1 MAGDLMLRSPLDGWA
16 TPLAET
22 PDPVF
27 AQAMLGDG
35 VAIDPTG
42 SVLCA
47 PCEAVVVG
55 VHAAR
60 HAVTLRA
67 AGGLEILLHVGLE
80 TVALGGEG
88 FEVHVVEGQTVR
100 AGDPLLTL
108 DLDVLARRA
117 LSLISPLVIT
127 NLGDYAVG
135 ARFTDRLVA
144 VGDPLLQL
152 IPAVSAEGPA
162 PTPAPAGPELT
173 RRIHV
178 PLAHGLHARPA
189 ARVAECARRF
199 RAESAITR
207 AGRRASTRSPV
218 ALMSLGLQQGDE
230 AMLSASG
237 PDAAAALAALASL
250 IEGGMGESAPP
261 SAAPAAPAA
270 PAQVCPGSP
279 GLLRGVT
286 AAPGLAI
293 GRAVHLV
300 RAEIAVPEDGQG
312 VSHEQQALAAALAQ
326 VSRQIGEAMTAD
338 ADPTRRSILA
348 AHLAL
353 AQDPELAA
361 QADQQIAQGRSAA
374 FAWRAAVGGF
384 AEALGALSDRRML
397 ERVDDLKDL
406 ERRVVAILAGDD
418 SAEPEIAAGAILLA
432 EEILPSQLMAIAP
445 GRLAGL
451 CTARG
456 GPTSHVAILAAAM
469 GLPAIVAAGP
479 GVTAIGEGATL
490 ILDADAAT
498 VEIAPAAQAIEAAQR
513 KLAARAER
521 QAVARAAAREPS
533 RLADG
538 APLPVYANLGSL
550 AEAKAALGA
559 GAEGSGLLRTEFL
572 FLDRETPPSE
582 DEQVQCYQAIA
593 EALEGRP
600 LVIRLLDIGGDKAAA
615 YLPIAPEE
623 NPALGVRGV
632 RLALRHPE
640 LLRTQLRAI
649 LRVAPAA
656 GRCSIMVP
664 MVSRLSEL
672 RAVRAAL
679 DDARQA
685 LGVGGR
691 VDLGVMIETPAAA
704 MIADQLAAE
713 ADFLSLGTNDLT
725 QYALAMDR
733 GHPELAAEVDGLD
746 PAVLRLI
753 AKTCEGGGLHGLG
766 VSACGALAGDID
778 AIPILIGLG
787 VGKLSMA
794 AAAIPEVKALIRTL
808 SAGACRALAGQALA
822 QPSAADVRALAET
835 FRTGGA

>member
-1 MAGDLMLRSPLDGWA
+1 MAADLVLRSPLAGWA
-16 TPLAET
+16 TPLGEV

-42 SVLCA
+42 SVLHA

-67 AGGLEILLHVGLE
+67 PGGLELLLHVGLE
-80 TVALGGEG
+80 TVALNGEG
-88 FEVHVVEGQTVR
+88 FEVHVAPGQAVR
-100 AGDPLLTL
+100 PGDPLIGL

-117 LSLISPLVIT
+117 ASLISPMVIT
-127 NLGDYAVG
+127 DLGGYAIAG
-135 ARFTDRLVA
+135 RFTDRLVA
-144 VGDPLLQL
+144 VGDPLIELVKA
-152 IPAVSAEGPA
+152 AVEAVA
-162 PTPAPAGPELT
+162 APATALASGGVELS

-178 PLAHGLHARPA
+178 PLPHGLHARPA

-199 RAESAITR
+199 QADSAITR
-207 AGRRASTRSPV
+207 AGRRASARSPV
-218 ALMSLGLQQGDE
+218 ALMSLGLQRGDE
-230 AMLSASG
+230 AILSASG
-237 PDAAAALAALASL
+237 ADAEAALAALATL
-250 IEGGMGESAPP
+250 IEGGMGETSAP
-261 SAAPAAPAA
+261 APRP
-270 PAQVCPGSP
+270 PVRPPQGSP
-279 GLLRGVT
+279 GVLRGVT

-300 RAEIAVPEDGQG
+300 RAEIAVARDGRG
-312 VSHEQQALAAALAQ
+312 ATYERASLASALATVCAQ
-326 VSRQIGEAMTAD
+326 IDGAMKAG
-338 ADPTRRSILA
+338 ADPTRSAILA

-353 AQDPELAA
+353 AEDPELAA
-361 QADQQIAQGRSAA
+361 EAHRQIAEGRSAA
-374 FAWRAAVGGF
+374 FAWRAAVTGF
-384 AEALGALSDRRML
+384 AEALGALADRRML

-406 ERRVVAILAGDD
+406 ERRVVAVLAGDD
-418 SAEPEIAAGAILLA
+418 AAEPEIPAGAILLA
-432 EEILPSQLMAIAP
+432 DEILPSQLMAIPA

-469 GLPAIVAAGP
+469 GLPALVAAGP

-490 ILDADAAT
+490 ILDADAGT
-498 VEIAPAAQAIEAAQR
+498 LHIAPDAGALEASQR

-521 QAVARAAAREPS
+521 QAAARDAAREPS

-538 APLPVYANLGSL
+538 APLPVCANLGSL
-550 AEAKAALGA
+550 SEARGALSA

-572 FLDRETPPSE
+572 FLDRETPPTE
-582 DEQVQCYQAIA
+582 DEQTQCYQAIA

-600 LVIRLLDIGGDKAAA
+600 LVIRLLDVGGDKAAA
-615 YLPIAPEE
+615 YLPMAEEE

-632 RLALRHPE
+632 RLILRRPQ
-640 LLRTQLRAI
+640 LLHTQLRAI
-649 LRVAPAA
+649 LRAAPA
-656 GRCSIMVP
+656 GRCSLMVP

-679 DDARQA
+679 DEARRD
-685 LGVGGR
+685 LGVTGR
-691 VDLGVMIETPAAA
+691 VDLGVMVETPAAA

-713 ADFLSLGTNDLT
+713 ADFLSIGTNDLT

-733 GHPELAAEVDGLD
+733 ANPELAAEVDGLE

-753 AKTCEGGGLHGLG
+753 AQTCEGARSHAQG
-766 VSACGALAGDID
+766 VSVCGALAGDLA

-794 AAAIPEVKALIRTL
+794 MSAIPEAKALIRTL
-808 SAGACRALAGQALA
+808 APGACRTLASQALV
-822 QPSAADVRALAET
+822 QDTAAAVRALAET
-835 FRTGGA
+835 FRHGGA

>member
-1 MAGDLMLRSPLDGWA
+1 MAGDLVLRSPLDGWA
-16 TPLAET
+16 SPLSEV

-42 SVLCA
+42 AVLCA
-47 PCEAVVVG
+47 PCDAVVAG

-60 HAVTLRA
+60 HAVTLKA
-67 AGGLEILLHVGLE
+67 AGGLEILLHIGLE
-80 TVALGGEG
+80 TVALNGEG
-88 FEVHVVEGQTVR
+88 FEVHVVEGQSVR
-100 AGDPLLTL
+100 AGDPLIGL
-108 DLDVLARRA
+108 DLDILARRA
-117 LSLISPLVIT
+117 VSLISPLMIT
-127 NLGDYAVG
+127 SLGDYAIAG
-135 ARFTDRLVA
+135 RFSDRLVA
-144 VGDPLLQL
+144 VGDPLLEL
-152 IPAVSAEGPA
+152 VAAVPA
-162 PTPAPAGPELT
+162 PTSAPAPAPEGPEIT

-230 AMLSASG
+230 AMLSACGS
-237 PDAAAALAALASL
+237 DAEAALAALAGL
-250 IEGGMGESAPP
+250 IEGGMGETAPP
-261 SAAPAAPAA
+261 TPAAVAPAPQAAPG
-270 PAQVCPGSP
+270 VP

-300 RAEIAVPEDGQG
+300 RAEIAVAEDGQG
-312 VSHEQQALAAALAQ
+312 VAHEQVALAAALAL
-326 VSRQIGEAMTAD
+326 VSGQIGAAIKTD
-338 ADPTRRSILA
+338 ADPTRGAILA

-353 AQDPELAA
+353 AEDPELAA
-361 QADQQIAQGRSAA
+361 EAHRQIAQGRSAA

-384 AEALGALSDRRML
+384 ADALGALSDRRML

-406 ERRVVAILAGDD
+406 ERRVVAILAGEDA
-418 SAEPEIAAGAILLA
+418 AEPEIAAGAILLA
-432 EEILPSQLMAIAP
+432 DEILPSQLMAIAP

-451 CTARG
+451 ATARG

-469 GLPAIVAAGP
+469 GLPAIVAAGS
-479 GVTAIGEGATL
+479 GVAAVGEGATL
-490 ILDADAAT
+490 ILDADLGTLHTAPDAA
-498 VEIAPAAQAIEAAQR
+498 AIEAAQR
-513 KLAARAER
+513 KLAARSER
-521 QAVARAAAREPS
+521 QGAARAAAREPS

-538 APLPVYANLGSL
+538 TPLPVLANLGSL
-550 AEAKAALGA
+550 AEARAALSA

-572 FLDRETPPSE
+572 FLDRETPPDE
-582 DEQVQCYQAIA
+582 DEQARCYQAIA
-593 EALEGRP
+593 DALEGRP
-600 LVIRLLDIGGDKAAA
+600 LVVRLLDIGGDKAAA
-615 YLPIAPEE
+615 YLPMAAEE

-632 RLALRHPE
+632 RLALRHPD
-640 LLRTQLRAI
+640 LLSAQLRAI
-649 LRVAPAA
+649 LRVAPA

-664 MVSRLSEL
+664 MVSRLAEL

-679 DDARQA
+679 EDARRD

-691 VDLGVMIETPAAA
+691 VDLGVMVETPAAA
-704 MIADQLAAE
+704 VIADQLAAE

-733 GHPELAAEVDGLD
+733 GNPQLAAEVDGLD

-753 AKTCEGGGLHGLG
+753 AQTCEGGGRHALG
-766 VSACGALAGDID
+766 ISVCGALAGDIA

-794 AAAIPEVKALIRTL
+794 AAAIPEAKALIRTL
-808 SAGACRALAGQALA
+808 SAGACRALAVQALA
-822 QPSAADVRALAET
+822 LTSAAEVRALAET
-835 FRTGGA
+835 FRAGDA

>member
-1 MAGDLMLRSPLDGWA
+1 MAGDLMLRSPLAGWSS
-16 TPLAET
+16 PLDEV

-42 SVLCA
+42 AVLHA
-47 PCEAVVVG
+47 PCDAAVIG

-67 AGGLEILLHVGLE
+67 AGGLEILLHIGLE

-88 FEVHVVEGQTVR
+88 FEVLVADGQPVR
-100 AGDPLLTL
+100 TGDPLIRL
-108 DLDVLARRA
+108 DLDRLARRA
-117 LSLISPLVIT
+117 ASLVSPMVIT
-127 NLGDYAVG
+127 SLGDYAIG
-135 ARFTDRLVA
+135 ERFTGRLVA

-152 IPAVSAEGPA
+152 VGAAPSAVAAAA
-162 PTPAPAGPELT
+162 PDLPELT

-189 ARVAECARRF
+189 ARVADCARRF
-199 RAESAITR
+199 RAETAITR
-207 AGRRASTRSPV
+207 AGRRASARSPV

-230 AMLSASG
+230 ALLSAAG
-237 PDAAAALAALASL
+237 LDAEAALAALADL
-250 IEGGMGESAPP
+250 IEGGMGEAAPP
-261 SAAPAAPAA
+261 AVAPAPPAPQAAPDT
-270 PAQVCPGSP
+270 P

-300 RAEIAVPEDGQG
+300 RAAIVVPRDGRG
-312 VSHEQQALAAALAQ
+312 AAHEQAALAAALTQ
-326 VSRQIGEAMTAD
+326 VAGEIGAAMAAD
-338 ADPTRRSILA
+338 PDPTRRGILA

-361 QADQQIAQGRSAA
+361 EAQRQIAQGRSAA

-384 AEALGALSDRRML
+384 AEALGALADRRML

-406 ERRVVAILAGDD
+406 ERRVVAILVGDD
-418 SAEPEIAAGAILLA
+418 AAEPEIAAGAILLA
-432 EEILPSQLMAIAP
+432 DEILPSQLMAIPP

-451 CTARG
+451 CAARG

-479 GVTAIGEGATL
+479 GVAAIGEGATL
-490 ILDADAAT
+490 ILDADLATLHTAPGAA
-498 VEIAPAAQAIEAAQR
+498 AIEAAQR

-521 QAVARAAAREPS
+521 QAAARAAAREPA

-538 APLPVYANLGSL
+538 TPLPVLANLGSL
-550 AEAKAALGA
+550 ADAKAALGA

-582 DEQVQCYQAIA
+582 DEQAEAYRAIA

-615 YLPIAPEE
+615 YLPMPAEE

-632 RLALRHPE
+632 RLALRHPD
-640 LLRTQLRAI
+640 LLRAQLRAI
-649 LRVAPAA
+649 LRVAPA

-679 DDARQA
+679 DEARGE
-685 LGVGGR
+685 LGVAGR

-713 ADFLSLGTNDLT
+713 ADFLSLGANDLT

-733 GHPELAAEVDGLD
+733 GNPDLAAEVDGLD

-753 AKTCEGGGLHGLG
+753 AQTCEGAARHALG
-766 VSACGALAGDID
+766 VSVCGALGGDTA

-787 VGKLSMA
+787 VGKLSMV
-794 AAAIPEVKALIRTL
+794 AAAIPEAKALIRTL
-808 SAGACRALAGQALA
+808 SPGACRALAVQALA

>member
-1 MAGDLMLRSPLDGWA
+1 MASDLVLRSPLDGWA
-16 TPLAET
+16 TPLGEV

-42 SVLCA
+42 SVLHA
-47 PCEAVVVG
+47 PCDAVILS

-80 TVALGGEG
+80 TVALKGEG
-88 FEVHVVEGQTVR
+88 FEVHVVEGQWVR
-100 AGDPLLTL
+100 AGELLISFDL
-108 DLDVLARRA
+108 DLLARRA
-117 LSLISPLVIT
+117 GSLISPLVIT
-127 NLGDYAVG
+127 TLGTYAIAG
-135 ARFTDRLVA
+135 RISDRLVA
-144 VGDPLLQL
+144 VGDPLLKL
-152 IPAVSAEGPA
+152 VEAAPAAA
-162 PTPAPAGPELT
+162 AAPAPANDGDEPT

-189 ARVAECARRF
+189 ARVADCARRF
-199 RAESAITR
+199 LAESAITR
-207 AGRRASTRSPV
+207 AGRRANTRSPV

-230 AMLSASG
+230 AVLSASG
-237 PDAAAALAALASL
+237 PDAEAALNALASL
-250 IEGGMGESAPP
+250 IEGGMGEAAPP
-261 SAAPAAPAA
+261 SATLAVDAPPAAPN
-270 PAQVCPGSP
+270 SP

-293 GRAVHLV
+293 GRAVHLL
-300 RAEIAVPEDGQG
+300 RAEIVVPEDGQG
-312 VSHEQQALAAALAQ
+312 VAHERAALAAALAD
-326 VSRQIGEAMTAD
+326 VTSQIGEAMQTEAD
-338 ADPTRRSILA
+338 STRSAILA

-353 AQDPELAA
+353 AEDSELAA
-361 QADQQIAQGRSAA
+361 EADRQIVQGRGAA

-384 AEALGALSDRRML
+384 AEALSALADRRML
-397 ERVDDLKDL
+397 ERVDDLRDL
-406 ERRVVAILAGDD
+406 ERRVVAILAGDAA
-418 SAEPEIAAGAILLA
+418 AEPEIAAGAILLA
-432 EEILPSQLMAIAP
+432 DEILPSQLMAIPA

-456 GPTSHVAILAAAM
+456 GPTSHVAIIAAAM
-469 GLPAIVAAGP
+469 GLPAIVAAGA
-479 GVTAIGEGATL
+479 GVTVIGEGVTV
-490 ILDADAAT
+490 ILDADAGT
-498 VEIAPAAQAIEAAQR
+498 LHTAPAAPAIEAAQR
-513 KLAARAER
+513 KLAAR
-521 QAVARAAAREPS
+521 EPS

-538 APLPVYANLGSL
+538 RSLPVYANLGSL
-550 AEAKAALGA
+550 ADARNALGA
-559 GAEGSGLLRTEFL
+559 GAEGCGLLRTEFL
-572 FLDRETPPSE
+572 FLDREAPPDE
-582 DEQVQCYQAIA
+582 DEQARCYQAIA
-593 EALEGRP
+593 DALEGRP

-615 YLPIAPEE
+615 YLPMAAEE

-632 RLALRHPE
+632 RLALRHPQ
-640 LLRTQLRAI
+640 LLRTQMRAI
-649 LRVAPAA
+649 LRVAPI

-679 DDARQA
+679 DDTRREF
-685 LGVGGR
+685 GVAGR

-704 MIADQLAAE
+704 MIADLLAAE

-733 GHPELAAEVDGLD
+733 GNPELAAEVDSLD

-753 AKTCEGGGLHGLG
+753 AQTCEGGARHALG
-766 VSACGALAGDID
+766 VSVCGVLAGDIA

-794 AAAIPEVKALIRTL
+794 AAAIPEAKALIRTL
-808 SAGACRALAGQALA
+808 SADACRALAVRALA
-822 QPSAADVRALAET
+822 LPSAADVRALAET
-835 FRTGGA
+835 FRTGDA

>member
-1 MAGDLMLRSPLDGWA
+1 VGGDLLLRSPLDGWA
-16 TPLAET
+16 TPLGDV

-47 PCEAVVVG
+47 PCDAAVIG

-67 AGGLEILLHVGLE
+67 AGGLELLLHVGLE
-80 TVALGGEG
+80 TVALNGAG
-88 FEVHVVEGQTVR
+88 FEALVVDGQTVE
-100 AGDPLLTL
+100 AGDPLIRL

-117 LSLISPLVIT
+117 TSLISPLVIT
-127 NLGDYAVG
+127 SLGDYAIAG
-135 ARFTDRLVA
+135 RFSDRLVA
-144 VGDPLLQL
+144 VGDALLEL
-152 IPAVSAEGPA
+152 VAAA
-162 PTPAPAGPELT
+162 PVAAGVAPPDGPELT
-173 RRIHV
+173 RRIHI

-237 PDAAAALAALASL
+237 PDAQAALNALASL
-250 IEGGMGESAPP
+250 IEGGMGEAAPP
-261 SAAPAAPAA
+261 SPAAATPAPQAAPAT
-270 PAQVCPGSP
+270 PGR
-279 GLLRGVT
+279 LRGVT

-312 VSHEQQALAAALAQ
+312 VAHERAALAAALAE

-338 ADPTRRSILA
+338 ADPTRGAILA

-353 AQDPELAA
+353 VEDPELAA
-361 QADQQIAQGRSAA
+361 EADRRIAQGRSAA

-384 AEALGALSDRRML
+384 AEALGALADRRML

-418 SAEPEIAAGAILLA
+418 ATEPAIAPGAILLA
-432 EEILPSQLMAIAP
+432 DEILPSQLMAIPA

-479 GVTAIGEGATL
+479 GVLAIGEGATL
-490 ILDADAAT
+490 ILDADAGT
-498 VEIAPAAQAIEAAQR
+498 LHTAPAAFAIEAAQR
-513 KLAARAER
+513 QLAARAER
-521 QAVARAAAREPS
+521 QAAARAAAREPS

-538 APLPVYANLGSL
+538 KPLPVYANLGSL

-572 FLDRETPPSE
+572 FLDRETPPDE
-582 DEQVQCYQAIA
+582 DEQTQCYREIA

-615 YLPIAPEE
+615 YLPMAAEE

-640 LLRTQLRAI
+640 LLRAQLRAI
-649 LRVAPAA
+649 LRASPA
-656 GRCSIMVP
+656 GGCSVMVP
-664 MVSRLSEL
+664 MVSRLAEL

-679 DDARQA
+679 DDARRE
-685 LGVGGR
+685 LGVAAR

-704 MIADQLAAE
+704 MMADQLAGE
-713 ADFLSLGTNDLT
+713 ADFLSIGTNDLT

-733 GHPELAAEVDGLD
+733 GNPELAGEVDSLD

-753 AKTCEGGGLHGLG
+753 AQTCEGGSRHALG
-766 VSACGALAGDID
+766 VSVCGALAGDVA

-794 AAAIPEVKALIRTL
+794 TAAIPEAKALIRTL
-808 SAGACRALAGQALA
+808 SIGACRALAVQALA
-822 QPSAADVRALAET
+822 LPSAAEVRALAET